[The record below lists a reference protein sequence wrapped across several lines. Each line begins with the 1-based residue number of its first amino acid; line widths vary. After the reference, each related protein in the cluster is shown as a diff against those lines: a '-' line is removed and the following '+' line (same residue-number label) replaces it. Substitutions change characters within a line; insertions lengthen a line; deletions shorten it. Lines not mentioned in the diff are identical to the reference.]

1 MTLKATPLP
10 LSFFIVGI
18 LKKMARRLDF
28 SAQQYAVVIES
39 KNHLD
44 QWIKFIQSNQ
54 LENETRVITPRSNFF
69 ISHVGM
75 G

>member
-1 MTLKATPLP
+1 
-10 LSFFIVGI
+10 
-18 LKKMARRLDF
+18 
-28 SAQQYAVVIES
+28 VVIES